1 MRVFTCN
8 SSCFDK
14 TYITVILEM
23 IVDVF
28 SFYFRGQDNKNM
40 AYNSLDA
47 NNERA
52 IVEKSCRL

>member
-1 MRVFTCN
+1 
-8 SSCFDK
+8 
-14 TYITVILEM
+14 M